1 MKNQDYFTKFESYL
15 LTEKRVAK
23 NTFDA
28 YRRDLEQFSN
38 FLSTRKLTLKKV
50 VLKDIKDFLKHLH
63 AEGIG
68 ARSAARKISTL
79 KAFYSYLSDHYDI
92 KNISEELTTPRLDK
106 MLPKHLKEKEVEL
119 LLSTAKKDTSES
131 GIRNCTMLYLL
142 YVTGMRISELVNLT
156 VSSIDF
162 SSGFVTIP
170 GKGGKERMVPVPHHI
185 SELLK
190 KYLKETYPSL
200 IIKKNVTLKT
210 DYLFPTFYSSK
221 LKPMSRQMFWMY
233 LKSIAQQSGVATE
246 LSPHT
251 LRHSLATHLLK
262 KGANLRSLQ
271 MLLGHEQLTT
281 VQIYTHVE
289 TEHLR
294 KIYDKK
300 HPRS

>member
-1 MKNQDYFTKFESYL
+1 MKNQNYITKFESYL

-28 YRRDLEQFSN
+28 YRRDLEQFFT
-38 FLSTRKLTLKKV
+38 FLTSEKLLIKKV
-50 VLKDIKDFLKHLH
+50 ALKDLKLFLTYLH
-63 AEGIG
+63 KEGVG

-79 KAFYSYLSDHYDI
+79 KAFYLYLSEHYNI
-92 KNISEELTTPRLDK
+92 KNIAIELTTPRIDK
-106 MLPKHLKEKEVEL
+106 KLPQYLKEKEVENL
-119 LLSTAKKDTSES
+119 LAAAKGDDSDT
-131 GIRNCTMLYLL
+131 GVRNCTMLYLL
-142 YVTGMRISELVNLT
+142 YVTGMRISELINLT

-162 SSGFVTIP
+162 SSGFVTVP
-170 GKGGKERMVPVPHHI
+170 GKGGKERMVPLPHHI

-190 KYLKETYPSL
+190 SYLKTIYPNL
-200 IIKKNVTLKT
+200 LTKKGATLKT
-210 DYLFPTFYSSK
+210 DYLFPTFYAGK
-221 LKPMSRQMFWMY
+221 LKPMSRQMFWIY
-233 LKSIAQQSGVATE
+233 LKMVAEQAGIKAE
-246 LSPHT
+246 LSPHK

>member
-1 MKNQDYFTKFESYL
+1 MKNQDYATKFESYL

-28 YRRDLEQFSN
+28 YRRDLEQFFT
-38 FLSTRKLTLKKV
+38 FLTEKKLLIKKV
-50 VLKDIKDFLKHLH
+50 ALKDLKSYLGYLNK
-63 AEGIG
+63 EGIG

-79 KAFYSYLSDHYDI
+79 KAFYLYLSEHYEL
-92 KNISEELTTPRLDK
+92 KNIAIELTTPRLDK
-106 MLPKHLKEKEVEL
+106 KLPKHLKEKEVENL
-119 LLSTAKKDTSES
+119 LAAAKDDDSNN
-131 GIRNCTMLYLL
+131 GVRNCTMLYLL

-162 SSGFVTIP
+162 SSGFVTVP
-170 GKGGKERMVPVPHHI
+170 GKGGKERMVPLPHHM
-185 SELLK
+185 SELIK
-190 KYLKETYPSL
+190 SYLKTIYPNL
-200 IIKKNVTLKT
+200 LTKKNTTLKT
-210 DYLFPTFYSSK
+210 DYLFPTFYGGK
-221 LKPMSRQMFWMY
+221 LKPMSRQMFWIY
-233 LKSIAQQSGVATE
+233 LKSVAEQAGISTE
-246 LSPHT
+246 LSPHK

>member
-38 FLSTRKLTLKKV
+38 FLTKKKLVIKKV
-50 VLKDIKDFLKHLH
+50 DLKDLKTFLSYLH
-63 AEGIG
+63 KEGIG

-79 KAFYSYLSDHYDI
+79 KAFYLYLSEHYDI
-92 KNISEELTTPRLDK
+92 KNISLELITPRLEK
-106 MLPKHLKEKEVEL
+106 KLPKYLKEKEVETL
-119 LLSTAKKDTSES
+119 LIAAKEDDSNA
-131 GIRNCTMLYLL
+131 GVRNSTMLYLL

-162 SSGFVTIP
+162 SSGFVTVP
-170 GKGGKERMVPVPHHI
+170 GKGGKERMVPLPHHM

-190 KYLKETYPSL
+190 IYLKTTYPNL
-200 IIKKNVTLKT
+200 LTKKSITLKT
-210 DYLFPTFYSSK
+210 DYLFPTFYGGK
-221 LKPMSRQMFWMY
+221 LKSMSRQMFWIY
-233 LKSIAQQSGVATE
+233 LKSMAAYAGINKD
-246 LSPHT
+246 LSPHQ

>member
-15 LTEKRVAK
+15 LTEKRVTK

-28 YRRDLEQFSN
+28 YRRDLRQFYE
-38 FLSTRKLTLKKV
+38 FLLRKKIILKKV
-50 VLKDIKDFLKHLH
+50 EIADLKSFLRYLH
-63 AEGIG
+63 KEGIG

-79 KAFYSYLSDHYDI
+79 KAFYLYLSERYEF

-106 MLPKHLKEKEVEL
+106 KLPKHLKEKEVETL
-119 LLSTAKKDTSES
+119 LNVAKKDDSDA
-131 GIRNCTMLYLL
+131 GVRNCTMLYLL
-142 YVTGMRISELVNLT
+142 YVTGMRISELINLT
-156 VSSIDF
+156 VSDIDF
-162 SSGFVTIP
+162 SSGFVLVS
-170 GKGGKERMVPVPHHI
+170 GKGGKERMVPLPHHI

-190 KYLKETYPSL
+190 GYLKTIFPKL
-200 IIKKNVTLKT
+200 LIKKNIALKT
-210 DYLFPTFYSSK
+210 DFLFPTFYAGK
-221 LKPMSRQMFWMY
+221 LKPMSRQMFWIY
-233 LKSIAQQSGVATE
+233 LKHIALKAGIDRD
-246 LSPHT
+246 LSPHQ